1 VIETLDGFYCHNV
14 VVGLWA
20 DAVANRLEG
29 MALYLLGDEL
39 REVAD
44 HAHGAARRLADR
56 VGDLGG
62 AITADPRPL
71 IDRAPGEGEFTIPD
85 CSDPRAIVTYAVR
98 RLNIIISA
106 YQAFLEGPA
115 LLRGENMT
123 TEPPW
128 PWPQTMDA
136 LVAAPASHR
145 VLLENDR
152 VRVLEVVI
160 EPRTREPEHTH
171 QAASVMIVDEPAR
184 IRYYQGDALQYESQ
198 ARFESPP
205 GVRVRWMEPEGPH
218 SVQNID
224 ERRYHAIRV
233 ELK

>member
-1 VIETLDGFYCHNV
+1 
-14 VVGLWA
+14 
-20 DAVANRLEG
+20 
-29 MALYLLGDEL
+29 
-39 REVAD
+39 
-44 HAHGAARRLADR
+44 
-56 VGDLGG
+56 
-62 AITADPRPL
+62 
-71 IDRAPGEGEFTIPD
+71 
-85 CSDPRAIVTYAVR
+85 
-98 RLNIIISA
+98 
-106 YQAFLEGPA
+106 
-115 LLRGENMT
+115 MT
-123 TEPPW
+123 TEPLW
-128 PWPQTMDA
+128 PWPKTMDA
-136 LVAAPASHR
+136 LVAAPSSHR

-205 GVRVRWMEPEGPH
+205 GMRVRWMEPEGPH

>member
-1 VIETLDGFYCHNV
+1 
-14 VVGLWA
+14 
-20 DAVANRLEG
+20 
-29 MALYLLGDEL
+29 
-39 REVAD
+39 
-44 HAHGAARRLADR
+44 
-56 VGDLGG
+56 
-62 AITADPRPL
+62 
-71 IDRAPGEGEFTIPD
+71 
-85 CSDPRAIVTYAVR
+85 
-98 RLNIIISA
+98 
-106 YQAFLEGPA
+106 
-115 LLRGENMT
+115 MT
-123 TEPPW
+123 TEPLW
-128 PWPQTMDA
+128 PWPKTMDA
-136 LVAAPASHR
+136 LVAAPSSHR

-184 IRYYQGDALQYESQ
+184 IRYYQGDTMQYESQ
-198 ARFESPP
+198 APFESPP